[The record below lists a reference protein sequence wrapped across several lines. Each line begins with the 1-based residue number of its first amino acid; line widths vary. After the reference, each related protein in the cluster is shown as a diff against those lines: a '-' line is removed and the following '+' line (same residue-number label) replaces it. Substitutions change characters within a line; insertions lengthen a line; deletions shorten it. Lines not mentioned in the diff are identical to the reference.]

1 MASLNNQRLER
12 KMKLFRVIAFVFFAA
27 ALYGSVDCLLD
38 SNRITEHNGAWIS
51 VYICV
56 IACVLSTI
64 NPYE

>member
-1 MASLNNQRLER
+1 
-12 KMKLFRVIAFVFFAA
+12 MKLFRVIAFVFFAA